1 MWWIRVDRWVRV
13 RVKKL
18 VDLTESIFLYL
29 RYLRFSEGIVFSFT
43 YFLSV
48 RTPAQKR
55 SRVER
60 VECCF
65 ALLPTTDERTNE
77 LSERKEKAKNKM
89 LQGQRLRHIPVYDS
103 GWLGQGGRAG
113 QHVLYRAQQAA
124 VGARIT
130 TQQQRQH
137 QQENLAKPSVR
148 GNIALVA
155 LIVPVLLVVIGA
167 GIWWWWRRRTRRFGK
182 GEGGGDR

>member
-1 MWWIRVDRWVRV
+1 M
-13 RVKKL
+13 
-18 VDLTESIFLYL
+18 F
-29 RYLRFSEGIVFSFT
+29 
-43 YFLSV
+43 
-48 RTPAQKR
+48 
-55 SRVER
+55 
-60 VECCF
+60 
-65 ALLPTTDERTNE
+65 
-77 LSERKEKAKNKM
+77 
-89 LQGQRLRHIPVYDS
+89 QRQQLRHIPVHDS
-103 GWLGQGGRAG
+103 GGLGQGGR

-167 GIWWWWRRRTRRFGK
+167 GIWWWWRRRRRTRKFGK
-182 GEGGGDR
+182 GGGDR